1 MNLKIDDYVNTLLSN
16 EISVSELDNAKKIL
30 SVSDELI
37 QILNS
42 PSVSKEEKKKVV
54 DEIFSF
60 SVKSIVLHLAEECK
74 VDELGSVI
82 DAYSAELDKKNRV
95 ARATLI
101 CVTEPDEKQLKGI
114 EEFVCKE
121 ENAGSAKIEIV
132 KDNSLIGGFI
142 IRIGNKQYDRS
153 LKSKALKKKLLMM
166 QENPPLLIQ
175 TELYP
180 FSEAKLRIMIL
191 KQTVK
196 RLERLSESAM
206 A

>member
-1 MNLKIDDYVNTLLSN
+1 MKLKIDDYVNTLLSN

-101 CVTEPDEKQLKGI
+101 CVTEPDEKQLK
-114 EEFVCKE
+114 
-121 ENAGSAKIEIV
+121 
-132 KDNSLIGGFI
+132 
-142 IRIGNKQYDRS
+142 
-153 LKSKALKKKLLMM
+153 ALRNLFARKKMQALQKLKLL
-166 QENPPLLIQ
+166 
-175 TELYP
+175 
-180 FSEAKLRIMIL
+180 RI
-191 KQTVK
+191 T
-196 RLERLSESAM
+196 A
-206 A
+206 

>member
-153 LKSKALKKKLLMM
+153 LKSKISSIKEKIVNDARKSSSVDTKT
-166 QENPPLLIQ
+166 P
-175 TELYP
+175 
-180 FSEAKLRIMIL
+180 A
-191 KQTVK
+191 
-196 RLERLSESAM
+196 
-206 A
+206 